1 MTRLIVEIEKIKG
14 NCVVFKGNERIVIEG
29 AEIKLEETDKICIHA
44 LQSILH
50 YAVALREGVD
60 PRKLGLA
67 KEGDVAYVQCLDP
80 GEPYTSGGTV
90 VFRIRRVDK

>member
-1 MTRLIVEIEKIKG
+1 MTRLIVEIEEIEG

-60 PRKLGLA
+60 P
-67 KEGDVAYVQCLDP
+67 KEVRIGKGRRSCLCP
-80 GEPYTSGGTV
+80 MSGSGRTLYGWWNSC
-90 VFRIRRVDK
+90 I

>member
-1 MTRLIVEIEKIKG
+1 MTRLIVEIEEIKG
-14 NCVVFKGNERIVIEG
+14 NCVVFKGNEKIIIEG

-60 PRKLGLA
+60 PKKLGLA
-67 KEGDVAYVQCLDP
+67 KEGEVAYVQCLDP
-80 GEPYTSGGTV
+80 GEPYTGGRTV
-90 VFRIRRVDK
+90 IFRIRREDK